1 MQQSVQD
8 SCCHDIVSKDPPHS
22 SKSLLEIMIVEAF
35 SYRLEI
41 NLKKSAADYFERA
54 RYQYSSMIRGSIQD
68 SVSKKAGRR
77 FDISWAIRS
86 FTRYSA
92 EYMRTLFRACAAF
105 MPMATARWFCIPLEH
120 LAEVFLVRYLRFCR
134 LLGFSLILEG
144 NHREGE
150 DFIVISDALIEG
162 IHSRYSSKLRLTF
175 TPELIPVLQSPGD
188 TGGTQTDMHLD
199 ARYPPIK
206 ATVKHRYFRYSS
218 IQRRQSASG

>member
-8 SCCHDIVSKDPPHS
+8 SCCHDIVSKDLPHS
-22 SKSLLEIMIVEAF
+22 SKSLLEIMIVEVF

-86 FTRYSA
+86 FNRYSA

-105 MPMATARWFCIPLEH
+105 MPMATARWVLPLCK
-120 LAEVFLVRYLRFCR
+120 V
-134 LLGFSLILEG
+134 
-144 NHREGE
+144 
-150 DFIVISDALIEG
+150 
-162 IHSRYSSKLRLTF
+162 
-175 TPELIPVLQSPGD
+175 ELKGD
-188 TGGTQTDMHLD
+188 
-199 ARYPPIK
+199 
-206 ATVKHRYFRYSS
+206 
-218 IQRRQSASG
+218 